1 MCVVVV
7 VLFYLFARYQVPM
20 TLCIH
25 HSFHSAPVIP
35 QSLVC
40 RSLSSFRVVDG
51 SVSGGVGRRR
61 SSLYRIGLE
70 APTHTHKGRQAGQ
83 ADNRAGAWT
92 SYFLPLSDYQTIAH
106 THTGG
111 LFLTISL
118 KLKYLLHPPSSTM
131 RTTLRLLVATNN
143 VSFSFFLS
151 SISLGRQF
159 PLESSFSLHF
169 LSFAFHS
176 QQQLVAPALWLFE
189 WLKHLRERRS
199 HPDTRSKCGCVCVC
213 EEIFPSF
220 FALQPG
226 RCRFSLCTSLSSPS
240 SLFSAANVIGF

>member
-70 APTHTHKGRQAGQ
+70 APTHTQRQAGQ

-151 SISLGRQF
+151 FFNFPWATISLGIF
-159 PLESSFSLHF
+159 FFSP
-169 LSFAFHS
+169 LSFLCFS
-176 QQQLVAPALWLFE
+176 FPAAT
-189 WLKHLRERRS
+189 RRS
-199 HPDTRSKCGCVCVC
+199 GSLTLWMIETLARAPFASGHTFKVCVCVYVRR
-213 EEIFPSF
+213 SF
-220 FALQPG
+220 HHSSLYNRGVVVSLSAR
-226 RCRFSLCTSLSSPS
+226 RCRPHRRFSVRRT
-240 SLFSAANVIGF
+240 

>member
-151 SISLGRQF
+151 FFLQF
-159 PLESSFSLHF
+159 PLGDNFPWNLLF
-169 LSFAFHS
+169 LSTFFP
-176 QQQLVAPALWLFE
+176 LLFIPSSNSS
-189 WLKHLRERRS
+189 LRLFDSLNDWNTCESAVRIRTHVQSVGVCVYVRRS
-199 HPDTRSKCGCVCVC
+199 FHHSSLYNRGVVVSL
-213 EEIFPSF
+213 S
-220 FALQPG
+220 AR
-226 RCRFSLCTSLSSPS
+226 RCRPHRRFSVRRT
-240 SLFSAANVIGF
+240 